1 MSRAF
6 SLRRLAA
13 AAACSLSL
21 AACSTFGPTGQQALD
36 PEERPRGAEASY
48 SPFNWSPPNYAGLT
62 AGRIVYPGA
71 DGGAPVVAEWLS
83 GKEAES
89 ATVSFATP
97 DGNVITY
104 SAGGLEAFEGQVARA
119 EVERQLAGQLADL
132 WKSITPEIKAGLVDA
147 ICLYLTKGLCS

>member
-1 MSRAF
+1 MSAAAP
-6 SLRRLAA
+6 LRPVA
-13 AAACSLSL
+13 AAACALLL
-21 AACSTFGPTGQQALD
+21 AACGTFGPTGQQALD
-36 PEERPRGAEASY
+36 PAQRPGGTEGSY

-89 ATVSFATP
+89 ASVSFATP

-104 SAGGLEAFEGQVARA
+104 SAGGLEAFEGQLARA

-147 ICLYLTKGLCS
+147 ICFYLTKGLCR